1 MTREG
6 PPLAT
11 LLRRIV
17 DTPPDFLAEPKVGD
31 QGVVHVDAVA
41 GDVVA
46 LLGAPVPRGLLTCF
60 VTTVS
65 TTVSTTDSTTDS
77 GERNRLS
84 IALLACWICADPW
97 LRVASVKAE
106 ELLRALDAVSSDL
119 APHAPAKSF
128 HTDPERREE
137 LARTMLARLDLRP
150 EGEREAQARDRLLS
164 VSAAERKRLVEATRG
179 AVERVRAIRE
189 ALARKAAE
197 ESADKMWRE

>member
-60 VTTVS
+60 VTTNR
-65 TTVSTTDSTTDS
+65 
-77 GERNRLS
+77 GKRNRLS

-164 VSAAERKRLVEATRG
+164 VSAAERKRLVSATRG
-179 AVERVRAIRE
+179 AAERVRAIRE

-197 ESADKMWRE
+197 DSADKMWRE

>member
-60 VTTVS
+60 VTTNR
-65 TTVSTTDSTTDS
+65 

-119 APHAPAKSF
+119 APYAPAKSF

-179 AVERVRAIRE
+179 AVERVRAIRA

>member
-1 MTREG
+1 M
-6 PPLAT
+6 
-11 LLRRIV
+11 
-17 DTPPDFLAEPKVGD
+17 
-31 QGVVHVDAVA
+31 
-41 GDVVA
+41 
-46 LLGAPVPRGLLTCF
+46 
-60 VTTVS
+60 
-65 TTVSTTDSTTDS
+65 
-77 GERNRLS
+77 
-84 IALLACWICADPW
+84 
-97 LRVASVKAE
+97 ASVKAE